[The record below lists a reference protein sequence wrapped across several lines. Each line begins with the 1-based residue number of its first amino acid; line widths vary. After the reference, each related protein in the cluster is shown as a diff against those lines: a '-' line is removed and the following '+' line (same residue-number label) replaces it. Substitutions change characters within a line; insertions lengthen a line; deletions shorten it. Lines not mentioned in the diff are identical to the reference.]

1 MLENRE
7 SDTFRLPGDISVRAK
22 DKGIG
27 VPWETMLVSFSS
39 IIIMISII
47 VVVIAV
53 KYYVWPKI
61 IAK

>member
-1 MLENRE
+1 
-7 SDTFRLPGDISVRAK
+7 
-22 DKGIG
+22 
-27 VPWETMLVSFSS
+27 VSFSS

-47 VVVIAV
+47 VVVITV